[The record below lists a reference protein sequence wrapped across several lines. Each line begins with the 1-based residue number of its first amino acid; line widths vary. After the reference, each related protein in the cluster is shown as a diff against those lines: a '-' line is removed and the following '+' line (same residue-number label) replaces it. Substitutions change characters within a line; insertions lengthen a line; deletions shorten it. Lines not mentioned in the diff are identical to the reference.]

1 MWLIAGC
8 CWRQG
13 WTRMAERAKAFAKD
27 EWLTEDAL
35 RGHDL
40 EHDAGVG
47 WHDRTEVTEASAV
60 SAVAEADP
68 K

>member
-1 MWLIAGC
+1 
-8 CWRQG
+8 
-13 WTRMAERAKAFAKD
+13 MAERAKAFAKD

-47 WHDRTEVTEASAV
+47 WHDRTEVTEASEV